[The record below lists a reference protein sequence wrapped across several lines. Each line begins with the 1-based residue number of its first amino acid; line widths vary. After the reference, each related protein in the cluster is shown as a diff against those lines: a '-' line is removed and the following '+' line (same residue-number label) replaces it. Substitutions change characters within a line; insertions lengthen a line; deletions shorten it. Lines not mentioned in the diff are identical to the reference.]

1 VIREVGT
8 TEPLSL
14 DDAKRLL
21 DLCERGRLKDI
32 ERWIASGQTI
42 GVPVERRQP
51 RLAVAARRCVEVD
64 ASERTSAGCRMRS
77 A

>member
-1 VIREVGT
+1 M

-42 GVPVERRQP
+42 GVPVELRTTQLR
-51 RLAVAARRCVEVD
+51 VALRIGFGV
-64 ASERTSAGCRMRS
+64 T
-77 A
+77 